1 MKSTDQN
8 FIIPFVG
15 LKIGT
20 YEFEYKID
28 ESFFALMEY
37 SIIHSGELDVTL
49 EFEKKETM
57 MLANFHAAG
66 KVTTNCD
73 RCDTPLE
80 LEVSG
85 EFKLIYKFGTEESED
100 ESLVVLHP
108 DDFELDIRDAIYELI
123 TVCLPPRVVHEPG
136 ECDEEMMG
144 LLQKYTVNM
153 DDEDEDDEDWDDEEE
168 DIPGI
173 DDFDP
178 KDPRWSSLK
187 NLN

>member
-15 LKIGT
+15 LKVGT

-28 ESFFALMEY
+28 DSFFTLMEY
-37 SIIHSGELDVTL
+37 SIIHSGELNVTL
-49 EFEKKETM
+49 EFEKKESM

-66 KVTTNCD
+66 RVSTNCD
-73 RCDTPLE
+73 RCDTPIE
-80 LEVSG
+80 IDVSG
-85 EFKLIYKFGTEESED
+85 EFKLVYKFGVEESED

-108 DDFELDIRDAIYELI
+108 DDFELDVRDAIYELI
-123 TVCLPPRVVHEPG
+123 TVCLPPRIVHEPG
-136 ECDEEMMG
+136 ECDEDMME
-144 LLQKYTVNM
+144 LLQKYTVNLDD
-153 DDEDEDDEDWDDEEE
+153 DDEDMDDEDDEDE